1 MIWKLPGIAAVV
13 AVVAVVIFTMNWR
26 DRQPVAGPSTVIV
39 NPPTAS
45 NVEVVRPEPEV
56 AAREIASPSDELIVQ
71 ASQGDVHA
79 QARACVIFMASG
91 DATHEYGE
99 AARWCALA
107 AAAGNSEAQA
117 LYARQYQL
125 GLGIAQDKELAIEW
139 YEKAAAQQNAQAMY
153 MVGQVLTQSG
163 TPADEAR
170 GIAMLQ
176 RAAALGNVNA
186 RWSLQKLGVAP
197 AQRRGQGVLT
207 SPSP

>member
-1 MIWKLPGIAAVV
+1 MIWKLLGIATVV
-13 AVVAVVIFTMNWR
+13 VIVIFTMNWR
-26 DRQPVAGPSTVIV
+26 DRRPVAAPSTTFV
-39 NPPTAS
+39 NPPIPTD
-45 NVEVVRPEPEV
+45 VEVARPQPEV
-56 AAREIASPSDELIVQ
+56 ASREIASPSDELIVQ
-71 ASQGDVHA
+71 AAQGDVHA
-79 QARACVIFMASG
+79 QARACVISMASG
-91 DATHEYGE
+91 DATLAYGE

-107 AAAGNSEAQA
+107 AAAGNSEAQT

-125 GLGIAQDKELAIEW
+125 GLGIAQDNQLAIEW

-153 MVGQVLTQSG
+153 MLGQLLTQSG

-186 RWSLQKLGVAP
+186 RWSFQKLGVAP
-197 AQRRGQGVLT
+197 APRRGQEMLT